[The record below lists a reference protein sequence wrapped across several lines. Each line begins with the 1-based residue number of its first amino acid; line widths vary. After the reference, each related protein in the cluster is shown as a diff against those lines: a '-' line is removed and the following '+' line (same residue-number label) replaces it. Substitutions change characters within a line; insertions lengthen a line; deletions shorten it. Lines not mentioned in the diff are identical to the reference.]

1 MKTGDKIVVVLDG
14 DIKGAEVIDMLPDG
28 DVLISRRDYNGDYLA
43 IPRNNAFAIVE
54 WQQVKGEKA

>member
-1 MKTGDKIVVVLDG
+1 MKKGDDIVVIIDG

-43 IPRNNAFAIVE
+43 IPRNNAFTVVE
-54 WQQVKGEKA
+54 WQEIKGEIA

>member
-1 MKTGDKIVVVLDG
+1 MKTGDSIVVVLDG

-43 IPRNNAFAIVE
+43 IPRNNAFTVLQ
-54 WQQVKGEKA
+54 WQQVKGEVA

>member
-1 MKTGDKIVVVLDG
+1 MKKGENIVVIIDG

-43 IPRNNAFAIVE
+43 IPRNNAFTVVE
-54 WQQVKGEKA
+54 WQEIKGEIA

>member
-1 MKTGDKIVVVLDG
+1 MKTGDSIVVVLDG

-43 IPRNNAFAIVE
+43 IPRNNAFTVVE
-54 WQQVKGEKA
+54 WQEIKGEIA